1 MLSSAVLLLAASLA
15 LPIDAQRVSR
25 LTVDSTPTLTLP
37 WGTWEGKPYG
47 EDGETT
53 IFKNVRF
60 GRPPVDDLRFAA
72 PKYPKA
78 IKDPKQVQDSTYGPS
93 CIQAK
98 IPKENVTV
106 EPTDDSSTQA
116 EDCLFLDV
124 YVPSWALE
132 PDSGVDEDPLPVVV
146 WIYGGAYIFGSKDLA
161 FNTTNGLFQ
170 AYDGQGIRDES
181 NQGVIWVTGN
191 YRMGAFGF
199 LAGST
204 MEENAQPNA
213 GLHDQRLLLDW
224 VQKYIGQVG
233 GDNKTVSAWG
243 LSAGAGSILH
253 HLTAYGGSVKEETPL
268 FHRAVMWSPA
278 FQWAYDRAGALEDTF
293 HKFADKAKCSSKAL
307 DCLRKASTDDL
318 IIANQN
324 VTSDALKLGMFPF
337 GPAVDGDLVPEL
349 PAALLSKGNH
359 NNCSSIIVSHDH
371 DEVSLF
377 LAKWVDTEE
386 EFSEFLSYA
395 FPGAALA
402 DIRHR
407 IEKQYPAK
415 FFDSQQ
421 KMRMRKVLR
430 DSTFVCNTR
439 QIYNAFHNDS
449 TVYTAK
455 FEMPPAQHGF
465 DMFALIWHRDVAVS
479 ELLKKASEKI
489 PGFILDIFD
498 QIWPAFAPRFQAY
511 FAGHAVAGDP
521 NYLSHRGLEWK
532 PTVDDGNELTNS
544 LKMGL
549 MYPDHAHPFFR
560 SGKDAQNSMEN
571 CAFWDEIAKDISA
584 LGEKS
589 APLVSF
595 REQLEL
601 R

>member
-1 MLSSAVLLLAASLA
+1 MYKEKPRSLLSVPHPQFDQGFLIFEVEKMLSSTVLFLAASLA

-25 LTVDSTPTLTLP
+25 LTLDSTPTLTLP

-60 GRPPVDDLRFAA
+60 GQPPVGKLRFAA
-72 PKYPKA
+72 PEYPED

-98 IPKENVTV
+98 ITQENVTV
-106 EPTDDSSTQA
+106 EPTDESSTQS

-161 FNTTNGLFQ
+161 FNTTDGLFQ
-170 AYDGQGIRDES
+170 AYDGQGIRDAAD
-181 NQGVIWVTGN
+181 QGVIWVTGN

-213 GLHDQRLLLDW
+213 GLHDQRLLLNW
-224 VQKYIGQVG
+224 VQRYIGQVG

-253 HLTAYGGSVKEETPL
+253 HLTAYGGT
-268 FHRAVMWSPA
+268 
-278 FQWAYDRAGALEDTF
+278 LEHTF
-293 HKFADKAKCSSKAL
+293 HKFATKAKCSSNAL
-307 DCLRKASTDDL
+307 NCLRDASTDDL
-318 IIANQN
+318 IEANQGVIN
-324 VTSDALKLGMFPF
+324 ETLALGLFPF

-359 NNCSSIIVSHDH
+359 TNCSSIIVSHDH

-377 LAKWVDTEE
+377 VADWVETKQN
-386 EFSEFLSYA
+386 FTQFLSYA
-395 FPGAALA
+395 FPGVELA
-402 DIRHR
+402 DIRGR
-407 IEKQYPAK
+407 IEKQYPAR
-415 FFDSQQ
+415 FFDSKQ

-449 TVYTAK
+449 TVYSAK

-465 DMFALIWHRDVAVS
+465 DMFALIWHRGIEIS

-489 PGFILDIFD
+489 PDFLLDMFD
-498 QIWPAFAPRFQAY
+498 GIWPAFAPRFQAY
-511 FAGHAVAGDP
+511 YAGHAIAGNP
-521 NYLSHRGLEWK
+521 NWMNRRGLNWE

-549 MYPDHAHPFFR
+549 YTDWPHPFFK

-584 LGEKS
+584 LEKES